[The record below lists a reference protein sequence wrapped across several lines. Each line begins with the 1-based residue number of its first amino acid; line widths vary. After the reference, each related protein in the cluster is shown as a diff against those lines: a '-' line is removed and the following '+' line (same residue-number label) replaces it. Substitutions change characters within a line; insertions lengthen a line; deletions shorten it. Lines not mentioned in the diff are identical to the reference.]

1 MKEIFLLLISALSLA
16 SFLPR
21 LISFSASG
29 REVQPGGK
37 LFLSYEFQ
45 NVGSG
50 EEENYLIFVHA
61 RIKGT
66 DEGFGGDFAPFH
78 PTSRWRRGEII
89 RESSSLEI
97 PKDAPKGEYVLYIG
111 FYSPDKGRIEMDN
124 KDIER
129 EGLRYEVFSFRV
141 GEKSE
146 TTVANK
152 IFKPSLTLEGIPI
165 KPKLVTLENQKLKL
179 IAEENY
185 PIVKEIVHKETGE
198 IFSGGKSEDFQIEML
213 SSDGR
218 LVYAPSSRYLVE
230 VAGRKAGERVVY
242 DVRVREEGKGILR
255 LEIRFELQDDCLA
268 IGWGNVEGIGYRLSA
283 IRMPI
288 LGLEKGKLAL
298 PLMEGRLIESEKSFP
313 HREIIGTDCWR
324 SPLTYSTLYGE
335 KSFALLETKSVE
347 DRVIAEVEEGKA
359 FLGIIFNC
367 HTPTNPPLFLQ
378 SSSQTIIHFGKGDW
392 LSSAKS
398 VMKSIKGEI
407 LPIYKN
413 SLVYKIFCDIPQAER
428 PVTTFAE
435 ALEIIKR
442 IYHLT
447 KGMKQIVYLV
457 GWQYRGHDTGYPA
470 IDKVNERLGGRE
482 GLLKLM
488 EEARNF
494 NAVVS
499 FHDNYDDAY
508 MDSPAWNEDFICRTP
523 YGELVKGGVWAGG
536 QSYIINPKR
545 YVEGGYARKRVEETF
560 SLYPIKESYHI
571 DVLSAVP
578 LRYSYSGHTCTGWES
593 VEFKKKI
600 VEMFRER
607 GVDVT
612 SELLTQPFLGFL
624 SYFWHLTSSDDAPW
638 ISKNFFLNEKIIP
651 YVPACVHS
659 KAIYGQRGYRGGVI
673 SMDVTK
679 DNWREYIRLVFLET
693 LPSLLFIE
701 EPIEDFR
708 DGKLIY
714 PSGWWSEKDEVFY
727 KGRYVRRGGD
737 VFIPRS
743 EEIWLAYSDKGGRVE
758 WELPKGW
765 EKVEVYRIWE
775 DGRREKVRCDLKDG
789 RFSFE
794 AEEQGV
800 YEVIKG

>member
-1 MKEIFLLLISALSLA
+1 MKQIFLLFISAFSLA

-29 REVQPGGK
+29 KEVQPGGK
-37 LFLSYEFQ
+37 LFFAYEFQ

-89 RESSSLEI
+89 RENSCLEI
-97 PKDAPKGEYVLYIG
+97 PKDAPKGDYVLYIG
-111 FYSPDKGRIEMDN
+111 FYSPKGRIEMDN
-124 KDIER
+124 KEIER
-129 EGLRYEVFSFRV
+129 EGLRYEVFSFKV

-146 TTVANK
+146 REVVSK
-152 IFKPSLTLEGIPI
+152 VFKPSLTLEGIPV
-165 KPKLVTLENQKLKL
+165 KQRLVTLETRKLKL

-185 PIVKEIVHKETGE
+185 PMIKTIVYKETGE
-198 IFSGGKSEDFQIEML
+198 KFVGGRSEDFQIEMI

-218 LVYAPSSRYLVE
+218 AVYAPSSHYIIE
-230 VAGRKAGERVVY
+230 AAGRKAGERIVY
-242 DVRVREEGKGILR
+242 DIRVREEGK
-255 LEIRFELQDDCLA
+255 EIMSLAIWFESQNDCLT
-268 IGWGNVEGIGYRLSA
+268 IGWGDVKVNGYCLSA
-283 IRMPI
+283 IRLPI
-288 LGLEKGKLAL
+288 LGLEKGKLTL
-298 PLMEGRLIESEKSFP
+298 PLMEGRLVDSEKSFP
-313 HREIIGTDCWR
+313 HREIIGLDGWR

-335 KSFALLETKSVE
+335 KSFALLELKSVE
-347 DRVIAEVEEGKA
+347 DRVIGEVEEGKA
-359 FLGIIFNC
+359 SLCIIFNC
-367 HTPTNPPLFLQ
+367 HSTTNPPLFLQ
-378 SSSQTIIHFGKGDW
+378 NSSQAIIHFGKGDW
-392 LSSAKS
+392 ISAAKL
-398 VMKSIKGEI
+398 VRKKIKGKI

-413 SLVYKIFCDIPQAER
+413 SLIYKIFCDIPQAEL
-428 PVTTFAE
+428 PITTFDE
-435 ALEIIKR
+435 AKEIIKR

-447 KGMKQIVYLV
+447 RGMKQIVYLV

-482 GLLKLM
+482 GLLKLI
-488 EEARNF
+488 EEARNY

-523 YGELVKGGVWAGG
+523 NGELVKGGVWAGG

-545 YVEGGYARKRVEETF
+545 YVEGGYARRRVEETF
-560 SLYPIKESYHI
+560 ALYPIKESYHI

-578 LRYSYSGHTCTGWES
+578 LRYSYSGHTCTGLES

-624 SYFWHLTSSDDAPW
+624 TYFWHLTSSDDAPW
-638 ISKNFFLNEKIIP
+638 ITKDFFLNEEIIP
-651 YVPACVHS
+651 YVPACVRS
-659 KAIYGQRGYRGGVI
+659 KAIYGQRGYRGGVV

-693 LPSLLFIE
+693 LPSLLFIDE
-701 EPIEDFR
+701 EIEDYR

-714 PSGWWSEKDEVFY
+714 PSGWWSEKDEVFCR
-727 KGRYVRRGGD
+727 GRYVRRGGD
-737 VFIPRS
+737 VFLPRY
-743 EEIWLAYSDKGGRVE
+743 EGIWLAYSDKGGKVE
-758 WELPKGW
+758 WELPDGW
-765 EKVEVYRIWE
+765 DKVEVYRIWE
-775 DGRREKVRCDLKDG
+775 DGKREKVKCDLKDG

-794 AEEQGV
+794 AEKQGV